1 MRPFPVEIA
10 RHYYSVPH
18 QLIRQEISARITAK
32 TIELFHRGRRVAAH
46 LRSYQQRRHTT
57 VPEHMPSAHRRY
69 AGWTHARLQR
79 EAHDI
84 GPETGL
90 LVETILQKKPHPEQG
105 FRACLGIIRLRKGY
119 GPDRLEAA
127 AARALQI
134 NGLSYS
140 SVASILKNN
149 LDRFRPAPDRHGG
162 AADGPPLDHDNIRG
176 PSYFH

>member
-1 MRPFPVEIA
+1 
-10 RHYYSVPH
+10 
-18 QLIRQEISARITAK
+18 
-32 TIELFHRGRRVAAH
+32 
-46 LRSYQQRRHTT
+46 
-57 VPEHMPSAHRRY
+57 MPSAHRRY

-79 EAHDI
+79 EAHDV

-90 LVETILQKKPHPEQG
+90 LVATILQKKPHPEQG
-105 FRACLGIIRLRKGY
+105 FRACLGILRLRKGY

-127 AARALQI
+127 CARALQI

-149 LDRFRPAPDRHGG
+149 LDRFRPAHD